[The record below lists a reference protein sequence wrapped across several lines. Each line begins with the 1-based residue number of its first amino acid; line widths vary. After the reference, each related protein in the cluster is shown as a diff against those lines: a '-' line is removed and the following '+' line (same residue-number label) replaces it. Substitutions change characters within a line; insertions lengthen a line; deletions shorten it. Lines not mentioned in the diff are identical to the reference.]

1 MSRERVPTRA
11 PRGAEVHMDVEAM
24 HRLFDSAAPSLDS
37 AAPSLDSAAPSLDSG
52 AKTERLIMAGDL
64 AKVALVRFRE

>member
-37 AAPSLDSAAPSLDSG
+37 AAPSLDSG